1 MVGDWYARQMY
12 IEGHAQYDHHCRTYG
27 HPSEFG
33 YIEIVTL
40 WEGERWDPE
49 RLIDLYRSAG
59 ARYFVSTGVHHDN
72 FDLWNSCVFRS
83 KVTTHF
89 GPKLPLI
96 SEQSYHLFRSESF
109 HFLCRCRNGW

>member
-1 MVGDWYARQMY
+1 MSKDVIPTIDFGVLVTNEERFCDAAY
-12 IEGHAQYDHHCRTYG
+12 IE
-27 HPSEFG
+27 EI
-33 YIEIVTL
+33 IEK
-40 WEGERWDPE
+40 
-49 RLIDLYRSAG
+49 A
-59 ARYFVSTGVHHDN
+59 ARRQ
-72 FDLWNSCVFRS
+72 CVFRS